1 MARGAAGPESV
12 AMKPRSSHLV
22 VIAVVAAFALGS
34 AGTAVAGPA
43 LSKGAVKKIAAKVVK
58 KAAPKLSVASA
69 GTAGNAD
76 KLDGLDSSDLT
87 TSVHRFT
94 LPLET
99 SSVAHSFSL
108 PGLPNGT
115 YLVTYDILT
124 NSGSTPASCA
134 VVPSLAAPSNT
145 VAEGHSTASFGAA
158 VAISGSAVFTSGSQ
172 TAFQCSSSL
181 PFLIVGGEV
190 DLTRVDAVT
199 TTVAGSLP

>member
-1 MARGAAGPESV
+1 MRPESV
-12 AMKPRSSHLV
+12 GMKPRSPRLA

-43 LSKGAVKKIAAKVVK
+43 LSKGAVKRIATKVVK
-58 KAAPKLSVASA
+58 KAAPKLSVARA

-87 TSVHRFT
+87 TSAHRFT
-94 LPLET
+94 LPVQP
-99 SSVAHSFSL
+99 SSITHTFSL
-108 PGLPNGT
+108 PGLPDGT

-124 NSGSTPASCA
+124 NSGSTPTFCG
-134 VVPSLAAPSNT
+134 VLPSLAVPSNL
-145 VAEGHSTASFGAA
+145 VAEGHATSQYGAA

-172 TAFQCSSSL
+172 TAFQCASSL
-181 PFLIVGGEV
+181 PFTLVSGEV
-190 DLTRVDAVT
+190 DLTRVDTVT

>member
-1 MARGAAGPESV
+1 
-12 AMKPRSSHLV
+12 MKPRSPHLTV
-22 VIAVVAAFALGS
+22 VAVVAAFALGS

-43 LSKGAVKKIAAKVVK
+43 LSKGAVKKIATKVVK

-69 GTAGNAD
+69 ATAGNAD
-76 KLDGLDSSDLT
+76 RLDGLDSSDLT

-94 LPLET
+94 LPVQT
-99 SSVAHSFSL
+99 SSAFHSFSL

-145 VAEGHSTASFGAA
+145 VAEGHSTAVFGSA
-158 VAISGSAVFTSGSQ
+158 VSISGSAVFTSGGQ
-172 TAFQCSSSL
+172 TAFECQSSL
-181 PFLIVGGEV
+181 PFMLSGEV
-190 DLTRVDAVT
+190 DLTRVDTVT